1 MEVSN
6 KSKKKER
13 NNTAPLD
20 SVEQQDMA
28 IEQQQEPQ
36 DMVADQEAEQSSPV
50 IGQKTEQPNPA
61 EVLMLSNYV
70 LALRMPGQD
79 ACVTRHFRE
88 GQVVANPETI
98 QQLIDNQAPIR
109 YLS

>member
-1 MEVSN
+1 MAATH
-6 KSKKKER
+6 KGKKQER
-13 NNTAPLD
+13 DNSAPFGGIDNMTDAGDIVNNEGGEIL
-20 SVEQQDMA
+20 Q
-28 IEQQQEPQ
+28 IET
-36 DMVADQEAEQSSPV
+36 
-50 IGQKTEQPNPA
+50 KQPNPA

-70 LALRMPGQD
+70 LVLRMPGQD
-79 ACVTRHFRE
+79 ASVTRHFRE